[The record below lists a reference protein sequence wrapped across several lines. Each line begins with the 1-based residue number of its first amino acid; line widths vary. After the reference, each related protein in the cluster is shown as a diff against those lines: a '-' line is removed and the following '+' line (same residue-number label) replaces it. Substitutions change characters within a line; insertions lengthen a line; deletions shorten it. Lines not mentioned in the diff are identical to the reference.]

1 MYIDENG
8 EADIDGIFD
17 ALMNADIIEGPD
29 ELYALV
35 EELWPDLL
43 HKVKPPRWRMH

>member
-8 EADIDGIFD
+8 EADIEGIFD

-29 ELYALV
+29 ELYDLV

-43 HKVKPPRWRMH
+43 HKVKPPRRRMH